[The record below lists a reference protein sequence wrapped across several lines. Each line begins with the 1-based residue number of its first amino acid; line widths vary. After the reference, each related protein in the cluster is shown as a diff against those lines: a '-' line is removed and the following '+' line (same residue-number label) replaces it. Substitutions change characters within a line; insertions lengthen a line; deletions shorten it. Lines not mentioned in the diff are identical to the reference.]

1 MFDGMDEAN
10 PYFVGSVLE
19 ATHQEG
25 KYPTQYSNIY
35 DLKNKIIFLFHFHNY
50 EEYLTINLEE
60 ELAKGIRYFSISP
73 FFSRVKL
80 INPQPGQELDNTG
93 TEFSWEGIEG
103 NHYELVYSTDST
115 FAEYTTLEIAGK
127 DVPLKEKT
135 FPVYLVAGFLLLI
148 LPVLGRKKIAAGLMI
163 ILLLSNIQCNKEDDQ
178 DNSGPPVIK
187 HFETINDLEP
197 GITYYW
203 KIRAQS
209 PSNPEFFTQT
219 PVRSFSIL

>member
-1 MFDGMDEAN
+1 
-10 PYFVGSVLE
+10 
-19 ATHQEG
+19 
-25 KYPTQYSNIY
+25 
-35 DLKNKIIFLFHFHNY
+35 
-50 EEYLTINLEE
+50 
-60 ELAKGIRYFSISP
+60 
-73 FFSRVKL
+73 
-80 INPQPGQELDNTG
+80 
-93 TEFSWEGIEG
+93 
-103 NHYELVYSTDST
+103 
-115 FAEYTTLEIAGK
+115 
-127 DVPLKEKT
+127 VPLKEKT